1 MAESSKKNP
10 AISELTIVKQKFDT
24 FMLNTVLYGKVSYN
38 LWSIIM
44 LRVIYMTHDLNY
56 GFTRSRLLRWAFP
69 RLQLITKLI
78 LLAYRI
84 TFKYFETLWT
94 PFSEDQPLCLI
105 SDKKSLNI
113 EQPLFYIVKKNVYE
127 RSVMTEKCSKI
138 EHWYTRISTSYTHD
152 VQNYNVFVFKF
163 IWLIFLTVALSE
175 PLSGNQ
181 THNKFIKGLLPVTGS

>member
-1 MAESSKKNP
+1 
-10 AISELTIVKQKFDT
+10 
-24 FMLNTVLYGKVSYN
+24 
-38 LWSIIM
+38 M
-44 LRVIYMTHDLNY
+44 LRVIYITHDLNY
-56 GFTRSRLLRWAFP
+56 GFTRSRLLRWAFS

-94 PFSEDQPLCLI
+94 PYSEDQPLCLI

-163 IWLIFLTVALSE
+163 FWLNFLTVALSE
-175 PLSGNQ
+175 PLSGNKPI
-181 THNKFIKGLLPVTGS
+181 TNLSKAYYP